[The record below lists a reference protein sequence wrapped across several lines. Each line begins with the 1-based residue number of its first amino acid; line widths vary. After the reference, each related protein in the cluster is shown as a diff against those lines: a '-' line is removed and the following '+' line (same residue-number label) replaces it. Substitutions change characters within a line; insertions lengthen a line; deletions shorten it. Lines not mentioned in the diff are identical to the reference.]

1 MAMAPS
7 LEAVAR
13 TPAKLC
19 PVMECNS
26 MFLLVLRRERAE
38 EERGETA
45 VRAVVIVVDAGP
57 GEIAEMTSC
66 VGVAVEVEDED
77 PA

>member
-1 MAMAPS
+1 
-7 LEAVAR
+7 
-13 TPAKLC
+13 
-19 PVMECNS
+19 